1 MNLQQQ
7 ERQRVTDNLSQI
19 SQLSTRAPTVIN
31 QQQESLPFISYTTEN
46 VDRQQKQQEENERK
60 QKLMAEAR
68 KLMVPTQ
75 ESQIKSQLRQL
86 GQPVTYFG
94 ESAADRR
101 QRLRTLLTEHLMQ
114 YGRLPQFFKQQNNHN
129 MGNLENE
136 YFLYEGLEQLRA
148 ARIEIA
154 KLSLHNAALRVE
166 KLRLRRLTVDAL
178 QEDQE
183 VLEELQKVNH
193 FAIQMSQFGDSS
205 GISRSTISPN
215 QKYLATAGGSGEC
228 KLWDIET
235 ASLKSS
241 LLGHLTKCHSI
252 AFHPQSLLTLSPQ
265 SFANVATAS
274 ADLSI
279 RLWTLDLEQP
289 EVENLGILQKSIVLK
304 GHEDRINKVIFHQDG
319 KRLISM
325 GFDKTWRLWDIET
338 QTELMVQ
345 TGHSRAIYSG
355 TLHPDGSLLFTGD
368 LGGFGMAWDLRIG
381 KGILPFV
388 GHVKGILASDFSMNG
403 YHLATGGDDNFIRV
417 WDIRRRN
424 VIEKI
429 PAHIKLV
436 SDLKFQPIYSKFLI
450 SASYDGNIKF
460 WNSRDWSLHSVYETS
475 DTKHTS
481 VCITNDI
488 KTMISTGLDRKFVIW
503 Q

>member
-1 MNLQQQ
+1 MNLQLQ

-19 SQLSTRAPTVIN
+19 SQLSTRAPTIIN

-46 VDRQQKQQEENERK
+46 VDRQQKQQEENEKK

-94 ESAADRR
+94 ENAADRR

-129 MGNLENE
+129 MGNIENE
-136 YFLYEGLEQLRA
+136 YFLYEGVEQLRA

-166 KLRLRRLTVDAL
+166 KQRLRRLTVDAL
-178 QEDQE
+178 QEDQQ
-183 VLEELQKVNH
+183 VLEEMQKVNH
-193 FAIQMSQFGDSS
+193 FSIQMSQFGDSS
-205 GISRSTISPN
+205 GISRSTISPD

-235 ASLKSS
+235 ATLKSS
-241 LLGHLTKCHSI
+241 FLGHLTKCHSI

-279 RLWTLDLEQP
+279 RLWTLDLDQIQ
-289 EVENLGILQKSIVLK
+289 VENLGMLQKSIVLK
-304 GHEDRINKVIFHQDG
+304 GHEDRINKVIFHSDG

-355 TLHPDGSLLFTGD
+355 ALHPDGSLLFTGD

-388 GHVKGILASDFSMNG
+388 GHVKGILASDFSTNG
-403 YHLATGGDDNFIRV
+403 YHIATGGDDNFIRI

-450 SASYDGNIKF
+450 SSSYDGNIKF
-460 WNSRDWSLHSVYETS
+460 WNSRDWSLHSVYEIS

-488 KTMISTGLDRKFVIW
+488 KTLISTGLDRKFVIW

>member
-19 SQLSTRAPTVIN
+19 SQLSTRAPTIIH

-75 ESQIKSQLRQL
+75 ESEIKSQLRQL

-94 ESAADRR
+94 ESAVDRR
-101 QRLRTLLTEHLMQ
+101 QRLRTLLTEQLMQ

-136 YFLYEGLEQLRA
+136 YFLYEGIEQLRA

-166 KLRLRRLTVDAL
+166 KQRLRRLTVDAL
-178 QEDQE
+178 LEDQE
-183 VLEELQKVNH
+183 VLDEMQKVNH
-193 FAIQMSQFGDSS
+193 FTIQMSQFGDSS

-228 KLWDIET
+228 KLWDIES

-241 LLGHLTKCHSI
+241 FLGHLTKCHSI
-252 AFHPQSLLTLSPQ
+252 AFHPQSLLTLSSQ
-265 SFANVATAS
+265 SFANV
-274 ADLSI
+274 
-279 RLWTLDLEQP
+279 
-289 EVENLGILQKSIVLK
+289 EVENLGMLQKSIVLK
-304 GHEDRINKVIFHQDG
+304 GHEDRINKVVFHQDG

-403 YHLATGGDDNFIRV
+403 YHIATGGDDNFIRV

-460 WNSRDWSLHSVYETS
+460 WNSRDWSLHSVYEIQ

-481 VCITNDI
+481 VCITDDI